1 MGKKERE
8 KAGKEAATV
17 GIVGN
22 IFLTVFNLLVGY
34 YSGSYALISEGAHT
48 ISDITTSVIS
58 YIGFVIG
65 SKPAD
70 RDHPLGHGRAEAIAG
85 LVIVI
90 FLSLVGY
97 EIFRGAIEKLFFG
110 GVITTPSYLAAGMA
124 IIGIIVNF
132 AMSQYIINL
141 GRKIKSPAIVADG
154 QHQRVDIISSVSILF
169 GVVVANLG
177 YPQLDPIIGLII
189 SLMIFKTAFEVAK
202 DNLDNIMGKVP
213 SEDLVGEIKNAAL
226 SVDKVCGAH
235 DIRINYFGSYA
246 TVTMH
251 VELPKDLNIVEA
263 HEIAHEVQDEVISD
277 IDIIHGVTVHTC
289 PVGIKYDHTQQLDKD
304 F

>member
-1 MGKKERE
+1 MGKKARE
-8 KAGKEAATV
+8 KAGKKAATV

-22 IFLTVFNLLVGY
+22 IFLTVFNLVVGF

-58 YIGFVIG
+58 YAGFVVG

-70 RDHPLGHGRAEAIAG
+70 REHPLGHGRAEAVAG
-85 LVIVI
+85 LIIVV
-90 FLSLVGY
+90 FLSIVGF
-97 EIFRGAIEKLFFG
+97 EIFSGAIEKIFFG
-110 GVITTPSYLAAGMA
+110 APITTPSYLAAGMA
-124 IIGIIVNF
+124 LVGIIVNF

-141 GRKIKSPAIVADG
+141 GRQIKSPAIVADG
-154 QHQRVDIISSVSILF
+154 QHQRVDIISSISILV
-169 GVVVANLG
+169 GVVVANMG
-177 YPQLDPIIGLII
+177 YPKLDPIIGLII
-189 SLMIFKTAFEVAK
+189 SLMIFKTAVEVAK
-202 DNLDNIMGKVP
+202 DNLDNIMGKIP
-213 SEDLVGEIKNAAL
+213 SEELVEQIKKAAL

-251 VELPKDLNIVEA
+251 IEVPQDLNIVEA
-263 HEIAHEVQDEVISD
+263 HEISHNVQDEVISD

-289 PVGIKYDHTQQLDKD
+289 PVGIKYDHNQQLDQQ
-304 F
+304 

>member
-1 MGKKERE
+1 MGKKARE
-8 KAGKEAATV
+8 KAGKKAATV

-22 IFLTVFNLLVGY
+22 IFLTVFNLVVGF

-58 YIGFVIG
+58 YAGFVVG

-70 RDHPLGHGRAEAIAG
+70 REHPLGHGRAEAVAG
-85 LVIVI
+85 LIIVV
-90 FLSLVGY
+90 FLSIVGF
-97 EIFRGAIEKLFFG
+97 EIFSGAIEKIFFG
-110 GVITTPSYLAAGMA
+110 APITTPSYLAAGMA
-124 IIGIIVNF
+124 FVGIIVNF

-141 GRKIKSPAIVADG
+141 GRQIKSPAIVADG
-154 QHQRVDIISSVSILF
+154 QHQRVDIISSISILV
-169 GVVVANLG
+169 GVVVANMG
-177 YPQLDPIIGLII
+177 YPKLDPIIGLII
-189 SLMIFKTAFEVAK
+189 SLMIFKTAVEVAK
-202 DNLDNIMGKVP
+202 DNLDNIMGKIP
-213 SEDLVGEIKNAAL
+213 SEELVEQIKKAAL

-251 VELPKDLNIVEA
+251 IEVPQDLNIVEA
-263 HEIAHEVQDEVISD
+263 HEISHNVQDEVISD

-289 PVGIKYDHTQQLDKD
+289 PVGIKYDHNQQLDQQ
-304 F
+304 

>member
-1 MGKKERE
+1 MGKKARE
-8 KAGKEAATV
+8 KAGKKAATV

-22 IFLTVFNLLVGY
+22 IFLTVFNLVVGF

-58 YIGFVIG
+58 YAGFVVG

-70 RDHPLGHGRAEAIAG
+70 REHPLGHGRAEAVAG
-85 LVIVI
+85 LIIVV
-90 FLSLVGY
+90 FLSIVGF
-97 EIFRGAIEKLFFG
+97 EIFSGAIEKIFFG
-110 GVITTPSYLAAGMA
+110 APITTPSYLAAGMA
-124 IIGIIVNF
+124 FVGIIVNF

-141 GRKIKSPAIVADG
+141 GRQIKSPAIVADG
-154 QHQRVDIISSVSILF
+154 QHQRVDIISSISILV
-169 GVVVANLG
+169 GVVVANMG
-177 YPQLDPIIGLII
+177 YPKLDPIIGLII
-189 SLMIFKTAFEVAK
+189 SLMIFKTAVEVAK
-202 DNLDNIMGKVP
+202 DNLDNIMGKIP
-213 SEDLVGEIKNAAL
+213 SEELVEQIKKAAL

-251 VELPKDLNIVEA
+251 IEVPQDLNIVEA
-263 HEIAHEVQDEVISD
+263 HEISHEVQDEVISD

-289 PVGIKYDHTQQLDKD
+289 PVGIKYDHNQQLDQQ
-304 F
+304 

>member
-1 MGKKERE
+1 MGKKARE
-8 KAGKEAATV
+8 KAGKKAATV

-22 IFLTVFNLLVGY
+22 IFLTVFNFAVGF

-58 YIGFVIG
+58 YAGFVVG

-70 RDHPLGHGRAEAIAG
+70 REHPLGHGRAEAVAG
-85 LVIVI
+85 LIIVV
-90 FLSLVGY
+90 FLSIVGF
-97 EIFRGAIEKLFFG
+97 EIFSGAIEKIFFG
-110 GVITTPSYLAAGMA
+110 GAITTPTYLAAGMA
-124 IIGIIVNF
+124 VVGIIVNL
-132 AMSQYIINL
+132 AMSQYIINM

-154 QHQRVDIISSVSILF
+154 QHQRVDIISSISILV
-169 GVVVANLG
+169 GVVVANMG
-177 YPQLDPIIGLII
+177 YPKLDPIIGLMI
-189 SLMIFKTAFEVAK
+189 SLMIFKTAVEVAK
-202 DNLDNIMGKVP
+202 DNLDNILGKIP
-213 SEDLVGEIKNAAL
+213 SEELIEQIKKAAL

-251 VELPKDLNIVEA
+251 IEVPQDLNIVEA
-263 HEIAHEVQDEVISD
+263 HEISHEVQDEVISD

-289 PVGIKYDHTQQLDKD
+289 PVGIKYDHTQQLDQQ
-304 F
+304 